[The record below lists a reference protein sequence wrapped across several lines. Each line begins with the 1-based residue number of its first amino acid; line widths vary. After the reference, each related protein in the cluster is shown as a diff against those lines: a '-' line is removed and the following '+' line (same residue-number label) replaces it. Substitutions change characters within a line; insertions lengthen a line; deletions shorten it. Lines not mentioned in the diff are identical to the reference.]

1 MKEQEI
7 RKLLAGKLRQFRQRA
22 NLTAKEVGEWVGKSE
37 KTVLGWE
44 HGRGQPDADTLFRLC
59 EIYEIK
65 SIAEFYSENDTE
77 NEETIS
83 SEEIILSDEKELLTI
98 YRSMNDT
105 GRSLLLSTARTFA
118 GNSDMKKEAYSKSAI

>member
-22 NLTAKEVGEWVGKSE
+22 NLTAKEVGDRIGKSE
-37 KTVLGWE
+37 KTVSGWE

-59 EIYEIK
+59 EIYEIR
-65 SIAEFYSENDTE
+65 SISEFYSEKDMVNEESISPDE
-77 NEETIS
+77 NEL
-83 SEEIILSDEKELLTI
+83 LSI

-105 GRSLLLSTARTFA
+105 GRSLLLNTARTFA
-118 GNSDMKKEAYSKSAI
+118 GNPDMKKEEYSKSAI

>member
-22 NLTAKEVGEWVGKSE
+22 NLTAKEVGDRIGKSE
-37 KTVLGWE
+37 KTVSGWE
-44 HGRGQPDADTLFRLC
+44 HGRGQPDADTLFHLC

-65 SIAEFYSENDTE
+65 SIAEFYSERDE
-77 NEETIS
+77 VSEETLS
-83 SEEIILSDEKELLTI
+83 SGEKELLSI

-105 GRSLLLSTARTFA
+105 GRSILLNTARTFA
-118 GNSDMKKEAYSKSAI
+118 GNPDMQKEECSKSAI

>member
-22 NLTAKEVGEWVGKSE
+22 NLTAKEVGEQIGKSE
-37 KTVLGWE
+37 KTVSGWE

-59 EIYEIK
+59 EIYEIR
-65 SIAEFYSENDTE
+65 SIAEFYSEE
-77 NEETIS
+77 YEISEETIS
-83 SEEIILSDEKELLTI
+83 HDEKELLAI

-105 GRSLLLSTARTFA
+105 GRSLLLDTARTFV
-118 GNSDMKKEAYSKSAI
+118 GNPNMTKEEQNTETA